1 VKGGTY
7 VTISKCN
14 CGMSLLRHYSTCN
27 FRGEAK
33 AVDTVIDACLDGNR
47 IVEFRSISSPEVI
60 TGGEETWGQLYV
72 S

>member
-1 VKGGTY
+1 VLYDPEFELFKRF
-7 VTISKCN
+7 VEID
-14 CGMSLLRHYSTCN
+14 YSTCN